1 MIVMKFGGTSLAD
14 AERILA
20 AADIVRG
27 RMGRKPVVVVS
38 ALAGVTD
45 LLIRAA
51 ATATGGPPEATEP
64 ILAELIRRHRW
75 AVSGSVRSAA
85 KRHDLDLAVD
95 ALFKDLRQRLRS
107 VRVLGEG
114 TPRAADGILATGE
127 ILSATIVT
135 AVLADR
141 GLPARAL
148 DAREIVITDERHGAA
163 SADLAEV
170 EARAAAH
177 VRPVVDAGEVPVLGG
192 FYGATPDGRTT
203 TLGRGGSDTSAALLG
218 CALMASEIE
227 IWTDVDGIMTA
238 DPKRVTGARTRACVS
253 FADAAELAFYGAKV
267 LHPASVAPAVARGIP
282 VRVLNTWAPE
292 RPGTV
297 VVQDAPPGAPPFAAI
312 ASRGGISL
320 VRVSSR
326 TLRIDAAFLAGV
338 AAAIAEDGL
347 PADLA
352 AACETGVG
360 VALPTASVTPSLVE
374 RLASRGAVT
383 VAEGQ
388 AVVCVVG
395 HGLAGAPETRA
406 KALAAIA
413 RHAPEMVVL
422 GGSTGS
428 VAAVFPEP
436 SVGEVLTKLHRT
448 LFEDEE
454 AAA

>member
-1 MIVMKFGGTSLAD
+1 VIVMKFGGTSLAD

-95 ALFKDLRQRLRS
+95 ALFEDLRQRLRS

-297 VVQDAPPGAPPFAAI
+297 VAI